1 MAKSERVRYISTFRA
16 PTEYE
21 QQVAEAR
28 RREALAQALEQQ
40 AYQPMEGNVAPIPRA
55 APLVKA
61 LQSFMAAREGRK
73 AREAAEEA
81 KGLETEYAERMLGRM
96 QGGYTYQPDAA
107 LEQQM
112 AKRPEETLD
121 QYNQRIAA
129 TPFTAPAAAV
139 PDQAELGEITRQ
151 SQYRRAP
158 EEVLGMASTSLGAAA
173 LKDRPVMAQRL
184 AKMLEGPKPSEF
196 EFKDTNEGIM
206 RINKATG
213 EPAPVVYQGKTLMP
227 RDPYSLGMTPA
238 QQRQYELDVAKF
250 GVEVANANLARS
262 RAADEGV
269 DVSRVNIPSVI
280 TPARTGTP
288 AVGQP
293 PVATPTATPRATA
306 QPVVAPPTP
315 KAEAVLPPVGEKR
328 RVPLI
333 ESPQLGGKQKR
344 ELLLLGPQSR
354 ARTSSTQSEIQSLI
368 DVANDLKNHPGLKEI
383 VGKLGQHEATDMS
396 PLAREARGI
405 YTNLRDRSALLKT
418 AMVREA
424 NTTGGAFGNMTE
436 QEWPRLEGAFGNISN
451 AQDADG
457 LIESL
462 DNYINNVNKMGR
474 DNLGIYE
481 DTYGKL
487 DWEPAPYTPL
497 SKKYEKKK
505 AGPNSRG
512 RGGQWGRATVVGQ

>member
-1 MAKSERVRYISTFRA
+1 MARNDPVRYVSTFRA
-16 PTEYE
+16 PSEYE
-21 QQVAEAR
+21 RQLEEAR
-28 RREALAQALEQQ
+28 RRAALAEALAQQQ
-40 AYQPMEGNVAPIPRA
+40 YEPQEGVVAPIPRA

-61 LQSFMAAREGRK
+61 LQGYMTARAGRQAK
-73 AREAAEEA
+73 EAEEAAEGMKED
-81 KGLETEYAERMLGRM
+81 YAQRMLGRM
-96 QGGYTYQPDAA
+96 EGGYVYEGYDPSKPPAPIP
-107 LEQQM
+107 EQ
-112 AKRPEETLD
+112 T
-121 QYNQRIAA
+121 
-129 TPFTAPAAAV
+129 
-139 PDQAELGEITRQ
+139 ELGEVTRQ
-151 SQYRRAP
+151 SQYVRSP
-158 EEVLGMASTSLGAAA
+158 EEALAMASTKLGADA
-173 LKDRPVMAQRL
+173 LKDRPFMAARL

-196 EFKDTNEGIM
+196 EFKDTNQGIM

-213 EPAPVVYQGKTLMP
+213 EPAPVEYQGKTLMP

-315 KAEAVLPPVGEKR
+315 KAEAVSPPVGEKR

-344 ELLLLGPQSR
+344 ELLLLEPQSR

-383 VGKLGQHEATDMS
+383 VGKLGQYEATDMS

-405 YTNLRDRSALLKT
+405 YINLRDRSALLKT

-497 SKKYEKKK
+497 SKKYEKRK
-505 AGPNSRG
+505 AGPSSRG

>member
-1 MAKSERVRYISTFRA
+1 MAKSDRTRYVSTFRA

-21 QQVAEAR
+21 RQLEEAR
-28 RREALAQALEQQ
+28 RRAALAEALAQQE
-40 AYQPMEGNVAPIPRA
+40 YQPMEGTAAPIPKA

-61 LQSFMAAREGRK
+61 LQGYLTAREGRK

-81 KGLETEYAERMLGRM
+81 KGMEADYAERMLGRM
-96 QGGYTYQPDAA
+96 QGGYTYQPNTA

-139 PDQAELGEITRQ
+139 PDQTELGEVTRQ

-158 EEVLGMASTSLGAAA
+158 EEVLGMASTSLGTAA

-184 AKMLEGPKPSEF
+184 AKMLEGPKPNEF
-196 EFKDTNEGIM
+196 DFKDTNQGIM

-213 EPAPVVYQGKTLMP
+213 EPEPVVYQGKILMP

-238 QQRQYELDVAKF
+238 QQKQYELDLARF

-269 DVSRVNIPSVI
+269 DVSRVNIPNVI
-280 TPARTGTP
+280 APARTGTP
-288 AVGQP
+288 AAGQP
-293 PVATPTATPRATA
+293 PVVTPAATPRATA

-315 KAEAVLPPVGEKR
+315 KAEAVAPPVGEKR

-344 ELLLLGPQSR
+344 DLLLLEPQSK
-354 ARTSSTQSEIQSLI
+354 ARTSSTQSEIQALV
-368 DVANDLKNHPGLKEI
+368 DLANDLKKHPGLKEI
-383 VGKLGQHEATDMS
+383 TGKLGQYEVTDLS

-405 YTNLRDRSALLKT
+405 YTTLRDRSALLKT

-436 QEWPRLEGAFGNISN
+436 QEWPRLESAFGNISN

-462 DNYINNVNKMGR
+462 DNYINNVSRMGK

-481 DTYGKL
+481 NTYGKL
-487 DWEPAPYTPL
+487 DWKPIPYTPL
-497 SKKYEKKK
+497 SKKYEKGK
-505 AGPNSRG
+505 AGPSSRG

>member
-21 QQVAEAR
+21 QQLAEAR

-73 AREAAEEA
+73 AREAAEQA

-121 QYNQRIAA
+121 QYNQRMAA
-129 TPFTAPAAAV
+129 TPFTAKAAAV
-139 PDQAELGEITRQ
+139 PEQTELGEVTRQ
-151 SQYRRAP
+151 SQYRRSP
-158 EEVLGMASTSLGAAA
+158 EELLGMASTGLGTQV

-184 AKMLEGPKPSEF
+184 AKMLEGPKPGEF
-196 EFKDTNEGIM
+196 EFKETSQGIM

-213 EPAPVVYQGKTLMP
+213 EPEPVVYQGKILMP
-227 RDPYSLGMTPA
+227 RDAYSLGMTPA
-238 QQRQYELDVAKF
+238 QQKQYELDVAKF

-262 RAADEGV
+262 RAVDEGV
-269 DVSRVNIPSVI
+269 DVSRVNIPGAIIPVR
-280 TPARTGTP
+280 PAAP
-288 AVGQP
+288 VAGQP
-293 PVATPTATPRATA
+293 PVAAPTATPRAVVPPAAPTA
-306 QPVVAPPTP
+306 ETAAP
-315 KAEAVLPPVGEKR
+315 AVGEKR

-344 ELLLLGPQSR
+344 ELLLAEPQAK
-354 ARTSSTQSEIQSLI
+354 ARTSSTQSEIQLLV
-368 DVANDLKNHPGLKEI
+368 DMANDLKNHPGLKEI
-383 VGKLGQHEATDMS
+383 TGKLGQYSVTDLS

-405 YTNLRDRSALLKT
+405 YNTLRDRTALLKT

-424 NTTGGAFGNMTE
+424 NATGGAFGNMTE
-436 QEWPRLEGAFGNISN
+436 QEWPRLESAFGNISN
-451 AQDADG
+451 AQDPEG
-457 LIESL
+457 LITSL
-462 DNYINNVNKMGR
+462 ENYIGNVNSMGKN
-474 DNLGIYE
+474 NLGIYE
-481 DTYGKL
+481 NTYGKL
-487 DWEPAPYTPL
+487 EWNPAPYMPL
-497 SKKYEKKK
+497 SKKYEKSKP
-505 AGPNSRG
+505 GPGTRG
-512 RGGQWGRATVVGQ
+512 RGGQWGRATVVEQ